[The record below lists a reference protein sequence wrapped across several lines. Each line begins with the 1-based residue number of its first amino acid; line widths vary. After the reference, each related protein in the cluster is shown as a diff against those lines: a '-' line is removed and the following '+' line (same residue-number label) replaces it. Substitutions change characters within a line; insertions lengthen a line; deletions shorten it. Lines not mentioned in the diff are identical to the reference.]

1 MPLFEV
7 SDQGL
12 VPFRQVLPGADLYES
27 EIEDL
32 VWSDLEA
39 FLGET
44 LFPVARQARLS
55 GGGRPDVLALDES
68 GRVVVIEIKRDVDRS
83 QLAQCLEYAG
93 WARSTS
99 LDELAALY
107 HGGPSAFFTDWQD
120 FTETNTPVVV
130 NRSPRI
136 VLVARSFEDRT
147 KSALDFL
154 RENGLP
160 VGVVPVA
167 VYEDADGRR
176 FIDVDADHEPTIATA
191 GIGSVGGVAGPVQVL
206 YQGRRVQ
213 MADLLAAGL
222 VIEGDQL
229 EFPRPR
235 RAENFRATVQADG
248 GIQTEDGQVW
258 PSPSRAAMS
267 AANVPSYDGWH
278 AWRVTRLGGTKLD
291 QLRRQLIATPAP
303 DETSASESVS
313 DEDALRPA
321 AAVEPLDA

>member
-1 MPLFEV
+1 VPLFEV
-7 SDQGL
+7 TAQGL
-12 VPFRQVLPGADLYES
+12 VPFRQVLPGADLYET
-27 EIEDL
+27 EIEEL

-39 FLGET
+39 FLGES
-44 LFPVARQARLS
+44 LFPIARQARLT
-55 GGGRPDVLALDES
+55 GGGIPDVLALDES

-93 WARSTS
+93 WARSTN

-107 HGGPSAFFTDWQD
+107 HGGPASFFTDWQD

-130 NRSPRI
+130 NRSPRV

-147 KSALDFL
+147 RSALDFL

-160 VGVVPVA
+160 VSVVPVS

-176 FIDVDADHEPTIATA
+176 FIDVEADYEPD
-191 GIGSVGGVAGPVQVL
+191 VARSMSSEAASGPAQVM
-206 YQGRRVQ
+206 YQGRRAQ
-213 MADLLAAGL
+213 LSDLLAAGL
-222 VIEGDQL
+222 IVDGEAL

-235 RAENFRATVQADG
+235 RRELFRAEVRGDG
-248 GIQTEDGQVW
+248 SIRTEDGQVW

-278 AWRVTRLGGTKLD
+278 AWRVPRLGGVKLD
-291 QLRRQLIATPAP
+291 QLRQRLVAGEQ
-303 DETSASESVS
+303 ASPEPIS
-313 DEDALRPA
+313 DPGELEASLHCA
-321 AAVEPLDA
+321 PLD

>member
-7 SDQGL
+7 TAQGL

-44 LFPVARQARLS
+44 LFPIARQARLT

-93 WARSTS
+93 WARSTN

-107 HGGPSAFFTDWQD
+107 HGGSAAFFTDWQD
-120 FTETNTPVVV
+120 FTDTNTPVVV
-130 NRSPRI
+130 NRAPRI

-147 KSALDFL
+147 RSAFDFL

-160 VGVVPVA
+160 VSVVPVA
-167 VYEDADGRR
+167 VYEDAEHRR
-176 FIDVDADHEPTIATA
+176 FIDVEADHEPTVGGGGTA
-191 GIGSVGGVAGPVQVL
+191 GDSGGGGPTPVM
-206 YQGRRVQ
+206 YQGRRAQ
-213 MADLLAAGL
+213 IADLIAAGL
-222 VIEGDQL
+222 VEVGESL

-235 RAENFRATVQADG
+235 RGELFRATVLADG
-248 GIQTEDGQVW
+248 TIQTEDGQIW
-258 PSPSRAAMS
+258 PSPSRAAMNV
-267 AANVPSYDGWH
+267 ANVPSYDGWH
-278 AWRVTRLGGTKLD
+278 AWRLPRLGGIKLD
-291 QLRRQLIATPAP
+291 QLRQRLVAEALEPHTTPGA
-303 DETSASESVS
+303 DCDGVA
-313 DEDALRPA
+313 
-321 AAVEPLDA
+321 

>member
-7 SDQGL
+7 TKQGL
-12 VPFRQVLPGADLYES
+12 VPFRQVLAGAELYES

-44 LFPVARQARLS
+44 LFPIARQARLT

-93 WARSTS
+93 WARTAN

-107 HGGPSAFFTDWQD
+107 HGGSAAFFTDWQD
-120 FTETNTPVVV
+120 FTETTTPVVV
-130 NRSPRI
+130 NRAPRI

-147 KSALDFL
+147 RSALDFL

-160 VGVVPVA
+160 VNVIPVA

-176 FIDVDADHEPTIATA
+176 FIDVEAEHEPKVA
-191 GIGSVGGVAGPVQVL
+191 VGAVAADGQSGRAQLL

-222 VIEGDQL
+222 LITGEAL

-235 RAENFRATVQADG
+235 RNELFHATVLGDG

-278 AWRVTRLGGTKLD
+278 AWRVPRLAGIKLD
-291 QLRRQLIATPAP
+291 QLRQRLISEAVVRNATP
-303 DETSASESVS
+303 
-313 DEDALRPA
+313 DACTP
-321 AAVEPLDA
+321 VDDVP